1 MFLYTPGEEKDE
13 RLAREIHRKL
23 NLDDTLTGASASSPF
38 SSTGASASSTAG
50 ASASSSAGAAAES
63 DEQMAR
69 RLQEQ
74 LNRGN

>member
-1 MFLYTPGEEKDE
+1 MCTSNIIFLYTPGEEKDE

-23 NLDDTLTGASASSPF
+23 NLVDTSTGACASSP
-38 SSTGASASSTAG
+38 SSSAG
-50 ASASSSAGAAAES
+50 AAASSSTGAAAES

-74 LNRGN
+74 LNRGD